1 MRFPRLL
8 LILLPAVGLLY
19 CSCAC
24 APQQYGGSGNFHDM
38 AVFKEYRMQLPEKH
52 EPLCLVTVGDIML
65 SRYVAQKIKEHN
77 DPNYPFAGVKW
88 FLQDGDIVFGNL
100 EGPVTPG
107 REIKIPEMVLR
118 ADPCMAAALKD
129 AGFNILSLANNHVPD
144 FGEQGIQDT
153 MCYLDSTAIHYAGA
167 GKNEQEAFAPR
178 YMKVK
183 GVILAFLAFND
194 LTFVPDSYMADDSPG
209 TAVLKPEKVTAAVR
223 EAADN
228 ADFTVVYLHA
238 GTEYASTP
246 DDTQVYFAHLA
257 IDAGADL
264 VLGSHPHVVQ
274 KVEQYR
280 GKYILYSLGNFIF
293 DQLWSRDTREGI
305 VARIFICENSVEKIE
320 FLPVYINDNARPVAL
335 SGQEAQRVLKKL
347 GLQLDMQTVPAWDN
361 EKMIF
366 TAAEQYVF
374 QAGKSLPEYRLV
386 QSRQFDIDG
395 DGILE
400 EFYLRNGRIAVR
412 NASRTLWQ
420 SPDDWWVDYFFL
432 GDANNDCLPEFNLLV
447 WKEGSFG
454 PHRPF
459 WLEEDDTGIKNHLF
473 IFKLEKGG
481 VKPVWQSS
489 NLDHPN
495 YRAAFTDLNDDDKN
509 ELVVTEGS
517 YTDPARREVTLWEW
531 NGWGFSHITLDSEP
545 KM

>member
-1 MRFPRLL
+1 ML

-24 APQQYGGSGNFHDM
+24 TPQQHAGSGNFHDM
-38 AVFKEYRMQLPEKH
+38 AAFNEYRMQLPEKH
-52 EPLCLVTVGDIML
+52 EPLCLVAVGDIML
-65 SRYVAQKIKEHN
+65 SRYVAQKINEHN

-100 EGPVTPG
+100 EGPLTPG

-118 ADPCMAAALKD
+118 TDPCMAAALKD

-153 MCYLDSTAIHYAGA
+153 MCYLDSTAIYYAGA
-167 GKNEQEAFAPR
+167 GNNEQEAFAPR

-183 GVILAFLAFND
+183 GVKLAFLAFND
-194 LTFVPDSYMADDSPG
+194 LTFVPDSYMADDGPG
-209 TAVLKPEKVTAAVR
+209 TAVLKPEKVAAAVR

-238 GTEYASTP
+238 GIEYASKP

-274 KVEQYR
+274 KIEQYQ

-305 VARIFICENSVEKIE
+305 VARIFISENSVEMIE

-335 SGQEAQRVLKKL
+335 SGQEAQRVLEKL

-361 EKMIF
+361 EKMTF
-366 TAAEQYVF
+366 TAAEQYIF

-386 QSRQFDIDG
+386 QSRQFDMDG

-400 EFYLRNGRIAVR
+400 EFSLRNGRITVR
-412 NASRTLWQ
+412 SASRTLWQ
-420 SPDDWWVDYFFL
+420 SPNDWWVDYFFL
-432 GDANNDCLPEFNLLV
+432 GDANNDGLPEFSLLV

-473 IFKLEKGG
+473 IFKLEKGA

-495 YRAAFTDLNDDDKN
+495 YRAALTDLNDDDKN

-531 NGWGFSHITLDSEP
+531 NGWGFSRITLDSESGI
-545 KM
+545 